1 MQKINIGINESDRQE
16 IALQLS
22 KLLADTYT
30 LYLLTHNFHW
40 NVRGPLFQSLH
51 SMFETQYTELAAA
64 VDLIAERIRAL
75 GVIAP
80 GSYREFSKLSS
91 VQESEGGLNA
101 KEMVRK
107 LTEANETVIRTA
119 RGAFAAVEK
128 ASDEATADILTQ

>member
-107 LTEANETVIRTA
+107 LTEANDSHGA
-119 RGAFAAVEK
+119 RGVCGR
-128 ASDEATADILTQ
+128 